1 MSNFGNSSAPMT
13 VSIGVHLHLFPQK
26 IISVLVPETEMTLVS
41 LKELS

>member
-13 VSIGVHLHLFPQK
+13 VSIGVRLFPQK